1 MVHQIIYT
9 SAGKPELTPRDFRNI
24 AIRASQQNNALNI
37 TGILLFFDGGIL
49 QVLEG
54 DKDIIQAL
62 YQKIAGDDRHTNLTK
77 LIDRTADKREF
88 PAWSM
93 GFRMVEDSEQL
104 DFAFDLTRQNFEKN
118 MPEGVSAEVSILT
131 NTYARIQRI

>member
-9 SAGKPELTPRDFRNI
+9 SAAKPELTPKDFRNI
-24 AIRASQQNNALNI
+24 AIKASQQNNALNI

-54 DKDIIQAL
+54 DKDVIQGL
-62 YQKIAGDDRHTNLTK
+62 YQKIASDSRHTNLTK
-77 LIDRTADKREF
+77 LIDRSANKREF

-93 GFRMVEDSEQL
+93 GFRMVEEQEQF
-104 DFAFDLTRQNFEKN
+104 DFAFDLTRQSFEKH
-118 MPEGVSAEVSILT
+118 MPEDVSPEVSVLT
-131 NTYARIQRI
+131 NTYARVQRI